1 MPLLYCQAVKAGVN
15 IMRNKSLDAG
25 KAMAAF
31 GVVFIHVS
39 FPGQTGQ
46 IIKALARSAVPFFFM
61 VSGYFCY
68 YNRRNT
74 DRGKRITDKIPAKV
88 QHILTLLAFA
98 VLFYFLWESAMHLV
112 EKEAIGPWLQEMV
125 KKEHLKELFRY
136 NSTSQLKPHLWF
148 LPALIYCY
156 ILDYFIEKLHL
167 GKLAYLSVPVLL
179 GCFLWRAYFGRF
191 QGVFYHTM
199 EYRNYFFMGMPF
211 FLTGQMIHEY
221 EKLLDRKLSWQV
233 LAVGGLLGSGGTIW
247 EYFQA
252 GAREVYPGNVLL
264 AVCLFLLCILY
275 DTKSRRLEYLAV
287 FGREFAFPIY
297 LLHPAAAELM
307 KKLAD
312 FLGISRNPAYLWL
325 RPILVCGCTIFLVRA
340 VSRRWSSQQKCGIVF
355 RRHN

>member
-1 MPLLYCQAVKAGVN
+1 
-15 IMRNKSLDAG
+15 MRNKSLDAG
-25 KAMAAF
+25 KAVAAF

-74 DRGKRITDKIPAKV
+74 DNRGNTDKGNQITDKIPAKV
-88 QHILTLLAFA
+88 HHILKLLAFA
-98 VLFYFLWESAMHLV
+98 VFFYFLWGSMMHLV

-136 NSTSQLKPHLWF
+136 NSTSPLKPHLWF

-199 EYRNYFFMGMPF
+199 EYRNYFFTGMPF
-211 FLTGQMIHEY
+211 FLTGQMLHEY
-221 EKLLDRKLSWQV
+221 EKMLDRKLSWQV
-233 LAVGGLLGSGGTIW
+233 LFAGALLGSGITVW
-247 EYFQA
+247 EYFGA

-264 AVCLFLLCILY
+264 SVSLFLLCVLY
-275 DTKSRRLEYLAV
+275 GTKIRGPEHLAV
-287 FGREFAFPIY
+287 LGRAFAFPIY
-297 LLHPAAAELM
+297 LLHPAVADLM
-307 KKLAD
+307 KKLAG
-312 FLGISRNPAYLWL
+312 FLGISRIPAYLWL

-340 VSRRWSSQQKCGIVF
+340 ISRLWSSQRKCGIVF

>member
-1 MPLLYCQAVKAGVN
+1 
-15 IMRNKSLDAG
+15 MRNKSLDAG

-167 GKLAYLSVPVLL
+167 GKLAYLS
-179 GCFLWRAYFGRF
+179 
-191 QGVFYHTM
+191 HT
-199 EYRNYFFMGMPF
+199 FFSF
-211 FLTGQMIHEY
+211 HH
-221 EKLLDRKLSWQV
+221 KLSHQSQDLQNGKMGIYPRLQNHNSILQV
-233 LAVGGLLGSGGTIW
+233 
-247 EYFQA
+247 
-252 GAREVYPGNVLL
+252 
-264 AVCLFLLCILY
+264 
-275 DTKSRRLEYLAV
+275 DTYS
-287 FGREFAFPIY
+287 
-297 LLHPAAAELM
+297 
-307 KKLAD
+307 
-312 FLGISRNPAYLWL
+312 
-325 RPILVCGCTIFLVRA
+325 
-340 VSRRWSSQQKCGIVF
+340 
-355 RRHN
+355 

>member
-136 NSTSQLKPHLWF
+136 NSTSQLKP
-148 LPALIYCY
+148 C
-156 ILDYFIEKLHL
+156 
-167 GKLAYLSVPVLL
+167 LL
-179 GCFLWRAYFGRF
+179 Y
-191 QGVFYHTM
+191 TS
-199 EYRNYFFMGMPF
+199 
-211 FLTGQMIHEY
+211 
-221 EKLLDRKLSWQV
+221 D
-233 LAVGGLLGSGGTIW
+233 
-247 EYFQA
+247 
-252 GAREVYPGNVLL
+252 
-264 AVCLFLLCILY
+264 
-275 DTKSRRLEYLAV
+275 
-287 FGREFAFPIY
+287 
-297 LLHPAAAELM
+297 AA
-307 KKLAD
+307 D
-312 FLGISRNPAYLWL
+312 D
-325 RPILVCGCTIFLVRA
+325 
-340 VSRRWSSQQKCGIVF
+340 
-355 RRHN
+355 

>member
-1 MPLLYCQAVKAGVN
+1 
-15 IMRNKSLDAG
+15 
-25 KAMAAF
+25 
-31 GVVFIHVS
+31 
-39 FPGQTGQ
+39 
-46 IIKALARSAVPFFFM
+46 M

-179 GCFLWRAYFGRF
+179 GYFLWRAYFGRF

-221 EKLLDRKLSWQV
+221 EKLLDRKLSWQW
-233 LAVGGLLGSGGTIW
+233 VGFW
-247 EYFQA
+247 EA
-252 GAREVYPGNVLL
+252 GASYGNIFRPVPGKCIREMCCWQCACFFCVSCMIRRAEDLSIWLCL
-264 AVCLFLLCILY
+264 A
-275 DTKSRRLEYLAV
+275 EN
-287 FGREFAFPIY
+287 
-297 LLHPAAAELM
+297 LH
-307 KKLAD
+307 
-312 FLGISRNPAYLWL
+312 
-325 RPILVCGCTIFLVRA
+325 
-340 VSRRWSSQQKCGIVF
+340 F
-355 RRHN
+355 RSICYIRQ

>member
-1 MPLLYCQAVKAGVN
+1 
-15 IMRNKSLDAG
+15 MRNKSLDAG

-233 LAVGGLLGSGGTIW
+233 LAVGGASGKRGHHMGIFSGRCQGSVSGKCAVGSVPVSS
-247 EYFQA
+247 
-252 GAREVYPGNVLL
+252 VYPV
-264 AVCLFLLCILY
+264 
-275 DTKSRRLEYLAV
+275 
-287 FGREFAFPIY
+287 
-297 LLHPAAAELM
+297 
-307 KKLAD
+307 
-312 FLGISRNPAYLWL
+312 
-325 RPILVCGCTIFLVRA
+325 
-340 VSRRWSSQQKCGIVF
+340 
-355 RRHN
+355 